1 MQFLAF
7 WLLAFFM
14 IWTFVLS
21 NIFIGQIVDAF
32 SAIREEKDMIQEDTE
47 TKCLVCSVD
56 RLAYQKDANGD
67 FDEHVRADHDVVC
80 YIFFLHYLK
89 HRHED
94 FHSGC
99 ARPHGCLL
107 RLCTQ
112 AGQPQHCYGQHQQQS
127 R

>member
-1 MQFLAF
+1 
-7 WLLAFFM
+7 
-14 IWTFVLS
+14 
-21 NIFIGQIVDAF
+21 
-32 SAIREEKDMIQEDTE
+32 
-47 TKCLVCSVD
+47 
-56 RLAYQKDANGD
+56 
-67 FDEHVRADHDVVC
+67 VRADHDVVC

-112 AGQPQHCYGQHQQQS
+112 AGQPQHCYGQHQQHSAPSALACRTREPGIALLWTRQ
-127 R
+127 RP